1 MRQLNE
7 KDVALL
13 HMNIQQGYLEEAA
26 LNKDVD
32 LQTSLNNL
40 NSLILEERKMTP
52 QVEARRAG
60 RLSYYFGIHQRVYI
74 QSVAQGEYTT
84 VEEKAQSREQMF
96 KEEDQLLYD
105 YRASWMSAFNG

>member
-13 HMNIQQGYLEEAA
+13 HMNIQRGYSEEAA
-26 LNKDVD
+26 LNQNAD
-32 LQTSLNNL
+32 LETSLDNL
-40 NSLILEERKMTP
+40 KSLVMETREMTP
-52 QVEARRAG
+52 QSETRRAG
-60 RLSYYFGIHQRVYI
+60 RLSYYFGIHQRFYI
-74 QSVAQGEYTT
+74 ECAAKGLYTT
-84 VEEKAQSREQMF
+84 VEEKAQFREQMF

>member
-26 LNKDVD
+26 R
-32 LQTSLNNL
+32 NL
-40 NSLILEERKMTP
+40 NADLEISLALLEELVKEERELSP
-52 QVEARRAG
+52 QAEARRAG
-60 RLSYYFGIHQRVYI
+60 RLSYYFGVHQRFYMEC
-74 QSVAQGEYTT
+74 VAKGLYTT
-84 VEEKAQSREQMF
+84 VEEKAQFREQMF

>member
-26 LNKDVD
+26 LNKDAD
-32 LQTSLNNL
+32 LQTSLDNL
-40 NSLILEERKMTP
+40 KSLVMEEREITP
-52 QVEARRAG
+52 HSEARRAG
-60 RLSYYFGIHQRVYI
+60 RSSYYFGIHQRVYME
-74 QSVAQGEYTT
+74 SVIQGEYTT
-84 VEEKAQSREQMF
+84 VEEKAQFREQMF